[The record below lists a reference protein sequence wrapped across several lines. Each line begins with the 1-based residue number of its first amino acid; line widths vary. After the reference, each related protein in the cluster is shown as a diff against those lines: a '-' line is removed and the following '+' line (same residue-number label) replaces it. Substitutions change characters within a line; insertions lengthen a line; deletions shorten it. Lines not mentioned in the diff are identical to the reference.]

1 MHFLQRKLI
10 TIILVLVSFS
20 VSFAQEIDGNKL
32 LKHLEYLSSDEL
44 EGRKPLSKGSNL
56 AQKYI
61 LQELTSLDL
70 VAPLYPGFIQKF
82 SFENRR
88 AKMMVVDAAN
98 IVAFIPGESSK
109 KVIVVTAHYDHVGI
123 GIPNAVGDSI
133 FNGADDNASGT
144 AALLVLAEYFSKN
157 RPQHGMIFA
166 AVDAEEM
173 GLQGAKALVND
184 FPYPLD
190 QILLNVNMD
199 MLSRS
204 EAKEVYV
211 SGTHYYPQF
220 KPILEKVP
228 GEANSN
234 LRFGHDVPG
243 TGAEDWTR
251 SSDHGAFFE
260 KKVPHLYFGVEDHV
274 DYHQVSDSFAGIH
287 PAFYQGT
294 VRLILKSILALD
306 AALLEKPQAFKTN
319 SLFFLWHKLTSLPT
333 S

>member
-32 LKHLEYLSSDEL
+32 LKHLEYLSSDGL
-44 EGRKPLSKGSNL
+44 EGRKPLSKGSDL

-61 LQELTSLDL
+61 LQQLTTLDL
-70 VAPLYPGFIQKF
+70 VAPLYPDFIQKF
-82 SFENRR
+82 SFEDRR
-88 AKMMVVDAAN
+88 TKKMLVDVAN

-109 KVIVVTAHYDHVGI
+109 KMIVVTAHYDHVGI
-123 GIPNAVGDSI
+123 GKPNAAGDSI
-133 FNGADDNASGT
+133 YNGTDDNASGT

-157 RPQHGMIFA
+157 RPQHGMLFA
-166 AVDAEEM
+166 ALDAEEM

-220 KPILEKVP
+220 KSILEKVP
-228 GEANSN
+228 GEASSN

-287 PAFYQGT
+287 PAFYQAT

-306 AALLEKPQAFKTN
+306 AALLEKP
-319 SLFFLWHKLTSLPT
+319 
-333 S
+333 

>member
-173 GLQGAKALVND
+173 GLQGAKALVNN

-287 PAFYQGT
+287 PTFYQGT

-306 AALLEKPQAFKTN
+306 AALLEKP
-319 SLFFLWHKLTSLPT
+319 
-333 S
+333 

>member
-287 PAFYQGT
+287 PTFYQGT

-306 AALLEKPQAFKTN
+306 ASLLEKPQAF
-319 SLFFLWHKLTSLPT
+319 
-333 S
+333 

>member
-306 AALLEKPQAFKTN
+306 AALLEKP
-319 SLFFLWHKLTSLPT
+319 
-333 S
+333 